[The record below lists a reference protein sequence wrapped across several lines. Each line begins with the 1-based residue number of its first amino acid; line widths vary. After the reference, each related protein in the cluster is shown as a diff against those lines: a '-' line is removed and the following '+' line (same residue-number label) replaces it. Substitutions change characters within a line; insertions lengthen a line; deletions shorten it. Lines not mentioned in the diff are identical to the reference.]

1 MNQPVN
7 GPKKTPVES
16 EVVVV
21 GSVNADLATT
31 VSRHPGPGETV
42 QGKEMRILP
51 GGKGANQ
58 ALAAARLGAKT
69 ALIASVGQD
78 ANAAV
83 ALESLRSAGVDVSGV
98 LGCGTA
104 TGMAVVTVDDSGE
117 NTIVVLAGANGQM
130 DATAVL
136 RRRDTIAGAAVLVV
150 QGEIPPVATETAIAI
165 ATGRVVLN
173 LAPVVALS
181 PEAFQAADPL
191 VVNEHEATLVLRQ
204 LKPEMPVPREHGDLI
219 AALVASGPV
228 SVVLTLG
235 AQGAMFSDG
244 HGIHSVSSPQV
255 RVTDTT
261 GAGDAFVGAL
271 SASLAAGASL
281 SEAVEFAVRVGAYS
295 VQRFGAQSSYPTST
309 DELPGVTM

>member
-1 MNQPVN
+1 MNQHVN
-7 GPKKTPVES
+7 GTKPSPAER

-21 GSVNADLATT
+21 GSVNVDVMTT

-69 ALIASVGQD
+69 TLIGSVGQD

-83 ALESLRSAGVDVSGV
+83 ALESLRSAGVDLNGV

-104 TGMAVVTVDDSGE
+104 TGMAIVTVDDSGE
-117 NTIVVLAGANGQM
+117 NTIVVIAGANAQM
-130 DATAVL
+130 DAEAVL
-136 RRRDTIAGAAVLVV
+136 KYRDTIAGAAILVV
-150 QGEIPPVATETAIAI
+150 QGEIPPSATETAIAI

-173 LAPVVALS
+173 LAPVISLS
-181 PEAFQAADPL
+181 PEAIRAADPL
-191 VVNEHEATLVLRQ
+191 VVNEHEAALVLRQ
-204 LKPEMPVPREHGDLI
+204 LKPEMPVPTGHADLTE
-219 AALVASGPV
+219 ALAASGPV
-228 SVVLTLG
+228 SVVLTRG
-235 AQGAMFSDG
+235 AQGAMFSEG

-255 RVTDTT
+255 NVTDTS

-271 SASLAAGASL
+271 SAGLAAGASL
-281 SEAVEFAVRVGAYS
+281 SKAVEFAVRVGAYA
-295 VQRFGAQSSYPTST
+295 VQRFGTQPSYPTSG
-309 DELPGVTM
+309 DALPGVMM